1 MFQEWLAPHGGLY
14 AQIVA
19 TGAGRTMK
27 VGWCVEERMAVV
39 GVDSC
44 GKVLLVSEE

>member
-19 TGAGRTMK
+19 TKTEKSMKFGRY
-27 VGWCVEERMAVV
+27 VEERMVV
-39 GVDSC
+39 VEVGSC
-44 GKVLLVSEE
+44 WKTLLVLEE